1 MKTHLLW
8 TIICFLLVSQAQAQY
23 ILSGKV
29 LHEENQEPVIGA
41 AVFIPE
47 LRMGSTTDVEGKY
60 RIGSIP
66 KGNYTIQVSYM
77 SHRTLIE
84 KITMVHDSVRNFT
97 MQNAPNALEEVI
109 VTGAATRT
117 LVRESPVPIATLS
130 RVQWL
135 RGSSMNLTDAIS
147 KLPGVSQVTTGAGLS
162 KPVIRGLAFNR
173 VITMHDGVRQEDNQ
187 WGAEHGINLDEFSIE
202 RFEVIRGAGSLMY
215 GSDGLGGVMA
225 VYSPRPVEEG
235 KLEGR
240 LLTNY
245 QTNNGMYAVSA
256 QAGGTRNGFTWLAQ
270 ASRRNAGN
278 YRNAVDGRVYG
289 SNYRESLNLN
299 GFVGVNRAWG
309 YTRFYALRS
318 TQEYNITNGTRDSLG
333 RFTKEVYR
341 NNDVREVAVS
351 EADLLSR
358 SMNPSNSQYLLNY
371 KLTSSSFLQ
380 FNQRSSLTV
389 TASYAQNRRLEYGTV
404 EAPWVPDLSLFLET
418 GYYDVRY
425 NVAASEKWELNM
437 GTNGMYQSMENRGTE
452 SLYPNY
458 SMFDNGLFVFSKY
471 SLDRLKLSGGLRYDM
486 RKLDIAKLYVDAE
499 GRFQTSPEG
508 AVSVRFPGFDQ
519 LYKNLSGSMGAV
531 YTIHKKLLVR
541 MNASRGFRAPIV
553 PELSSNGEH
562 AGTFRYEIGKLD
574 AVPEVAWQGDL
585 GFTYESNS
593 WYADVSLF
601 QNNIQNFTYSER
613 VLSQSGADSIIAGV
627 PVFRYVQ
634 GDARLRGIEGTLTYN
649 PEQARWVSLTLS
661 HSTVIGRNLSAREA
675 DAEYLPLMPAPRW
688 FVQLRLSKD
697 RLGNRFRNLYVSMD
711 WERFLTQRKALLA
724 YNTETITPG
733 YGLVH
738 LGFGGDVIG
747 KSQRTIF
754 SVYVVTTNLFD
765 RVYQSHQSR
774 FKYLD
779 LNPLTGR
786 RGVFDMGRNLS
797 LKLVVPFSTNWK

>member
-1 MKTHLLW
+1 VALGL
-8 TIICFLLVSQAQAQY
+8 IVSEVQAQY
-23 ILSGKV
+23 VLSGRV
-29 LHEENQEPVIGA
+29 IHVENNEPVIGA
-41 AVFIPE
+41 ALFIPE
-47 LRMGSTTDVEGKY
+47 LRVGATTDVEGNY

-66 KGNYTIQVSYM
+66 KGNYTVQVSYM

-84 KITMVHDSVRNFT
+84 KLTMERDTVYNFT

-117 LVRESPVPIATLS
+117 LVKESPVPIATLS

-187 WGAEHGINLDEFSIE
+187 WGAEHGINLDEFSIDRYE
-202 RFEVIRGAGSLMY
+202 IIRGAGSLMY
-215 GSDGLGGVMA
+215 GSDGLGGVIA

-240 LLTNY
+240 VLSNY
-245 QTNNGMYAVSA
+245 QTNNGMYALSA
-256 QAGGTRNGFTWLAQ
+256 LVGGTRNGFTWLAQ
-270 ASRRNAGN
+270 TSHRNAGN
-278 YRNAVDGRVYG
+278 YRNPADGRVYG
-289 SNYRESLNLN
+289 SNYRENLNLN

-309 YTRFYALRS
+309 YSRFYALRS
-318 TQEYNITNGTRDSLG
+318 TQEYNVTNGTRDQRG
-333 RFTKEVYR
+333 RFTKEIVR
-341 NNDVREVAVS
+341 NNVVTEVPVT
-351 EADLLSR
+351 EADLHSR

-371 KLTSSSFLQ
+371 KLTSSSFVQL
-380 FNQRSSLTV
+380 NPKNSLTI
-389 TASYAQNRRLEYGTV
+389 TASYAQNQRLEYANP
-404 EAPWVPDLSLFLET
+404 EAPWVPDLSLFLQT

-425 NVAASEKWELNM
+425 NLAATEQWELNA
-437 GTNGMYQSMENRGTE
+437 GTNGMYQTMENRGTE

-458 SMFDNGLFVFSKY
+458 DLFDNGLFVFSRY
-471 SLDRLKLSGGLRYDM
+471 NLPRLKFSGGLRYDL
-486 RKLDIAKLYVDAE
+486 RHLDIARLYVDAE

-508 AVSVRFPGFDQ
+508 AVSIRFPGFEQ
-519 LYKNLSGSMGAV
+519 QYQNLSGSMGAV
-531 YTIHKKLLVR
+531 YTLSKKLLVR
-541 MNASRGFRAPIV
+541 MNASRGFRAPTV

-562 AGTFRYEIGKLD
+562 AGTFRYEIGNLN

-585 GFTYESNS
+585 GFTYESSS

-601 QNNIQNFTYSER
+601 QNSIQNFTYSER
-613 VLSQSGADSIIAGV
+613 VQTRTGADSLVDGV
-627 PVFRYVQ
+627 PVFRYAQ

-661 HSTVIGRNLSAREA
+661 HSTVIGRNRSAQEA
-675 DAEYLPLMPAPRW
+675 DAQYLPLMPAPRW
-688 FVQLRLSKD
+688 FVQMRLTRD

-711 WERFLTQRKALLA
+711 WERYLTQNRALLA

-738 LGFGGDVIG
+738 AGLGGDIVG

-754 SVYVVTTNLFD
+754 SVYLAATNIFN
-765 RVYQSHQSR
+765 RIYQSHQSR

-779 LNPLTGR
+779 PNPVTGR
-786 RGVFDMGRNLS
+786 TGIFDMGRNVS
-797 LKLVVPFSTNWK
+797 LKLVVPFSTEWK